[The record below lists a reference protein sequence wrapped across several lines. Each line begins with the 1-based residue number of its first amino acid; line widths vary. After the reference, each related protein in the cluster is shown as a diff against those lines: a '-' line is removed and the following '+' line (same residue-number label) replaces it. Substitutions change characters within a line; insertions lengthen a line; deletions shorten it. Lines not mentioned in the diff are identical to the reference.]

1 MRNFKV
7 LKFST
12 KDEINKLEMLD
23 KEKNGLL
30 KRQPSNYVVRAGG
43 SILHDFYTGIE
54 KIFESIAKE
63 VDNRLPMGEEWHSE
77 LLHQMTLDIPG
88 LRPPVISTHTEK
100 KLREYL
106 GFRHLFR
113 KRYGFELDR
122 EKMKR
127 LLLKMA
133 PVLSP
138 LETEIEAFFQAINGV
153 LKGPKN
159 DPAKGRVKG
168 SRG

>member
-7 LKFST
+7 LKLSIR
-12 KDEINKLEMLD
+12 DEMTNLALLD
-23 KEKNGLL
+23 GEKNGLV
-30 KRQPSNYVVRAGG
+30 RRRSTNYVVRAGG

-63 VDNRLPMGEEWHSE
+63 IDHRIPMGEEWHSE

-88 LRPPVISTHTEK
+88 LRPPVITVGTEK

-113 KRYGFELDR
+113 KRYGFELDWQR
-122 EKMKR
+122 LKK
-127 LLLKMA
+127 LLLGV
-133 PVLSP
+133 PQIRIQ
-138 LETEIEAFFQAINGV
+138 LEKEIGNFFAGLDSIFQE
-153 LKGPKN
+153 KK
-159 DPAKGRVKG
+159 
-168 SRG
+168 

>member
-1 MRNFKV
+1 MHNFKV
-7 LKFST
+7 LKLSI
-12 KDEINKLEMLD
+12 KDEIKKLGLLD
-23 KEKNGLL
+23 KEKNSLL
-30 KRQPSNYVVRAGG
+30 KRRPSNYVVRAGG

-88 LRPPVISTHTEK
+88 LRPPVITASTEK

-113 KRYGFELDR
+113 KRYGFELDWQR
-122 EKMKR
+122 LKK
-127 LLLKMA
+127 LLLGV
-133 PVLSP
+133 PQVRTQ
-138 LETEIEAFFQAINGV
+138 LEKDIGKFFEDLDSIFG
-153 LKGPKN
+153 KK
-159 DPAKGRVKG
+159 K
-168 SRG
+168 